1 MAAYTKSLL
10 PAICFSFDSLLHL
23 KAKPSWTWIGTAKNS
38 TYPRRHQL
46 NRRSIYLPANSL
58 SSPKMRGT
66 TPSPIL
72 VLSYSLAI
80 SMISQPWRVKHCAL
94 FVTMVHH
101 QSPHLAAK
109 LFSQGMPS
117 WIKRWN
123 MSKHC
128 CLSRK
133 SFKVHD
139 VSP

>member
-38 TYPRRHQL
+38 TYPKRHQL

-58 SSPKMRGT
+58 SSPKMRET

-109 LFSQGMPS
+109 LFLRVCQVRSSVGICRS
-117 WIKRWN
+117 T
-123 MSKHC
+123 
-128 CLSRK
+128 
-133 SFKVHD
+133 VA
-139 VSP
+139 